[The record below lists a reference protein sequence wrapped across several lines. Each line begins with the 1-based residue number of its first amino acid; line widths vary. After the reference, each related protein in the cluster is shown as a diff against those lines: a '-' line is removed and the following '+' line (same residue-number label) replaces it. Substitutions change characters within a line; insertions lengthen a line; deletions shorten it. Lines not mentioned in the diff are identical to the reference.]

1 MTIGPAKFYGRP
13 IVKYW
18 LVAVTLFFS
27 HYPLANDFPF
37 KIHDE
42 ADVIYTRDKRLENYQ
57 LALGI
62 YKKVRNRWQP
72 EKGFKLSGKLKG
84 QTLELSE
91 SYDPKEVFNFYLRQ
105 LPSQLTTTLFF
116 CESRDCG
123 DSSVWA
129 NSHFNVR
136 QLYGLDRFQFYGVYQ
151 SRLKIDSQIRYITLY
166 TVRRGNNRV
175 YAHIDIF
182 LPDSAE
188 SNPRSE
194 FSTDST

>member
-1 MTIGPAKFYGRP
+1 MVR
-13 IVKYW
+13 YW

-27 HYPLANDFPF
+27 HYSLANDFPF
-37 KIHDE
+37 NIHDE

-62 YKKVRNRWQP
+62 YKKVGNRWQP
-72 EKGFKLSGKLKG
+72 EKGLRLSGTLKG
-84 QTLELSE
+84 QTIELSE
-91 SYDPKEVFNFYLRQ
+91 NYDPEEVFNFYLRQ
-105 LPSQLTTTLFF
+105 LTPQSTATLFF
-116 CESRDCG
+116 CESRACG
-123 DSSVWA
+123 ESSVWA
-129 NSHFNVR
+129 NNHFNVR

-151 SRLKIDSQIRYITLY
+151 SRLKTDSQIHYITLY

-188 SNPRSE
+188 GNSRSDLP
-194 FSTDST
+194 TDPK

>member
-1 MTIGPAKFYGRP
+1 MR
-13 IVKYW
+13 YW

-27 HYPLANDFPF
+27 HYPLADDFPF
-37 KIHDE
+37 NIHDE

-72 EKGFKLSGKLKG
+72 EKGARLSGKLKG
-84 QTLELSE
+84 QTVELPE
-91 SYDPKEVFNFYLRQ
+91 SYDLEEVFDFYQRQ
-105 LPSQLTTTLFF
+105 LTSQSTTTLFF

-123 DSSVWA
+123 NSSVWA

-151 SRLKIDSQIRYITLY
+151 LRFGADSQIHYVTLY
-166 TVRRGNNRV
+166 TVRRGNNRI

-182 LPDSAE
+182 LPDAAE
-188 SNPRSE
+188 SNPKSE
-194 FSTDST
+194 LLADPR